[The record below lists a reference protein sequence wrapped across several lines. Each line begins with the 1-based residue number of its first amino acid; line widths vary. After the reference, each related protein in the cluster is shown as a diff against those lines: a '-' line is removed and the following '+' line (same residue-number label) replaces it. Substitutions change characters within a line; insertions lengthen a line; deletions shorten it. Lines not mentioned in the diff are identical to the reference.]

1 MNQLIFKFELEDVN
15 IRQSVQTYEKDIIIL
30 DYLMTSKQ
38 LM

>member
-1 MNQLIFKFELEDVN
+1 MNQLIMKFELEDGS
-15 IRQSVQTYEKDIIIL
+15 IRQNIQFYEKDIIIL